1 MFHYQNVTKK
11 ISNVYFV
18 RLLTASKVDFFSKLW
33 GKISGIMMGKN
44 VVVSGATK
52 GLGRAIA
59 EIFAANGFDLCVCAR
74 TEADLQ
80 TMRKEWEERFPGV
93 VLHTFP
99 ADLSKK
105 SETMEFAGFV
115 RKTWDRLD
123 VLVNNAGIYLPGGV
137 SDEREGTLETLLE
150 TNLYSAYHLTRA
162 MLPLMLPHRS
172 GHIFNMCSVAS
183 ILAYPNGGAYSIS
196 KFALL
201 GFSKCLR
208 EEMKTTGI
216 KVTAILPGA
225 TWSDSWHGADFPA
238 DRLMQAS
245 DIAGAVWGCYN
256 LSDAAVVEELLIRP
270 QLGDL

>member
-1 MFHYQNVTKK
+1 
-11 ISNVYFV
+11 
-18 RLLTASKVDFFSKLW
+18 
-33 GKISGIMMGKN
+33 MGKTA
-44 VVVSGATK
+44 VITGATK
-52 GLGRAIA
+52 GLGRAIS
-59 EIFAANGFDLCVCAR
+59 EIFAENGFDLCVCAR
-74 TEADLQ
+74 TETDLDA
-80 TMRKEWEERFPGV
+80 MRQHWAERFPAAR
-93 VLHTFP
+93 LHAFP
-99 ADLSKK
+99 ADLGKK
-105 SETMEFAGFV
+105 SEVMEFARFI
-115 RKTWDRLD
+115 RKTWKQVD

-162 MLPLMLPHRS
+162 LLPLMVPHRS
-172 GHIFNMCSVAS
+172 GHIFNMCSIAS
-183 ILAYPNGGAYSIS
+183 IMAYPNGGSYSIS

-208 EEMKTTGI
+208 EEMKPNGV

-225 TWSDSWHGADFPA
+225 TWSDSWHGAGYPA

-245 DIAGAVWGCYN
+245 DVAKAVWGCYN

>member
-1 MFHYQNVTKK
+1 
-11 ISNVYFV
+11 
-18 RLLTASKVDFFSKLW
+18 
-33 GKISGIMMGKN
+33 MGKTA
-44 VVVSGATK
+44 VITGATK

-59 EIFAANGFDLCVCAR
+59 EIFAENGFDLCVCAR
-74 TEADLQ
+74 TEADLDAMQ
-80 TMRKEWEERFPGV
+80 VEWKKRFPTTI
-93 VLHTFP
+93 LHAFP
-99 ADLSKK
+99 ADLGKK
-105 SETMEFAGFV
+105 SEVAEFAGYI
-115 RKTWDRLD
+115 RKTWTQVN
-123 VLVNNAGIYLPGGV
+123 VLINNAGIYLPGGV

-162 MLPLMLPHRS
+162 LLPLMVPHRS

-183 ILAYPNGGAYSIS
+183 ILAYPNGGSYTIS

-208 EEMKTTGI
+208 EEMKTNRI

-225 TWSDSWHGADFPA
+225 TWSDSWHGANFPNE
-238 DRLMQAS
+238 RLMLAS
-245 DIAGAVWGCYN
+245 DIAKAVWGCYN